1 MFSKASDQEEK
12 EGQIRHQRNI
22 ATESPSEKRRES
34 ERERVE
40 WRLVKTLIVY
50 HPLTPGW
57 TISYWSYVDK
67 SPVRTRVARQH
78 ALTVNTCDRAEGK
91 GCLQTGDRAH
101 RHTRTCAYTFTHVY
115 TLAYMY
121 TLYTDMST
129 DTQLRTQKYTHSQIH
144 SISSQVCMY
153 DTYIHTNTHTHIH
166 TRVKVSKNVKN
177 QKIQEKHH

>member
-1 MFSKASDQEEK
+1 MFWKASDQEEK

-78 ALTVNTCDRAEGK
+78 ALTVNTCGRAEGK

-121 TLYTDMST
+121 TLYTD
-129 DTQLRTQKYTHSQIH
+129 TQLRTQKYTHSQIH

-153 DTYIHTNTHTHIH
+153 DTHIHTNTHTHMH